1 MSGTNSIGGTKTMLA
16 GSPGCQAPEQL
27 VWGTLGAVLLVLFGE
42 GQVWTFLSPFQ
53 IMYKVT
59 IEEKMPDIAH
69 LPPSVQEVCK
79 MCFSEVSLRPP
90 ANRVLQYIL
99 HNLIL

>member
-1 MSGTNSIGGTKTMLA
+1 MLA
-16 GSPGCQAPEQL
+16 GSPGYQAPEQL
-27 VWGTLGAVLLVLFGE
+27 QNKGLGLPSDIYALVFFGE
-42 GQVWTFLSPFQ
+42 RQVWTSLSPFQ

-59 IEEKMPDIAH
+59 IEQKMPDIAH